1 MNLAQQNSN
10 NKRKKKERITYLEK
24 KEKIDYKTGEI
35 KEENTTRIIKIP
47 KEDNY
52 IKVYI
57 KTIGLLHN
65 LPNSADKI
73 LFELL
78 KYVNYDNEII
88 INKSVKENI
97 AKRLELSL
105 SRINMYISNLHK
117 EKFLI
122 RKNRGVYILNPFIFG
137 KGNWGDIY
145 NLRKELELD
154 IIFKENEI
162 EVITSTK
169 DKNDK

>member
-1 MNLAQQNSN
+1 MNLAQNN
-10 NKRKKKERITYLEK
+10 NKEYG
-24 KEKIDYKTGEI
+24 KEKIIYEQRELIINNETGEV
-35 KEENTTRIIKIP
+35 KEEINNKTIKIP

-52 IKVYI
+52 IKIYI

-88 INKSVKENI
+88 INKSVKQNI
-97 AKRLELSL
+97 ANRLNLSL
-105 SRINMYISNLHK
+105 SRINMYITNLYK
-117 EKFLI
+117 ENFLI

-137 KGNWGDIY
+137 KGNWKDIY
-145 NLRKELELD
+145 NLRKKLELD
-154 IIFKENEI
+154 IVFKEGEI
-162 EVITSTK
+162 EIKKSGIK
-169 DKNDK
+169 E

>member
-1 MNLAQQNSN
+1 MNLAQNNSERYT
-10 NKRKKKERITYLEK
+10 KPYQKEKITYLEK
-24 KEKIDYKTGEI
+24 ERKIDYETGEI
-35 KEENTTRIIKIP
+35 KEEKTAKTIKIP

-52 IKVYI
+52 IKLYI

-88 INKSVKENI
+88 INKSVKQNI
-97 AKRLELSL
+97 ARRLGLSL
-105 SRINMYISNLHK
+105 SRINMYITDLHK
-117 EKFLI
+117 QKFLI
-122 RKNRGVYILNPFIFG
+122 RKNRGVYILNPYIFG

-154 IIFKENEI
+154 IIFKEGEI
-162 EVITSTK
+162 EITRAGEK
-169 DKNDK
+169 

>member
-10 NKRKKKERITYLEK
+10 NKRRKERITYLEK
-24 KEKIDYKTGEI
+24 KEKIDYDTGEI

-117 EKFLI
+117 KKFLI
-122 RKNRGVYILNPFIFG
+122 RKNRGVYILNPFVFG
-137 KGNWGDIY
+137 KGNWRDIY